1 MITCNIDVE
10 KWQVKVW
17 LGSNADHYYVLSRFL
32 VSRMLVVTKVLP
44 LFSPFGGY
52 FFRCRYRGNI
62 RFGVSLFA
70 NAYVSEGDVAKLLVF
85 RVLFLS
91 HLCESDPSFNLKKF
105 GKCRG

>member
-44 LFSPFGGY
+44 LFSPSDG
-52 FFRCRYRGNI
+52 FFSVSVTRKNRSE
-62 RFGVSLFA
+62 GVSLCA
-70 NAYVSEGDVAKLLVF
+70 NAYVSEATCILVTS
-85 RVLFLS
+85 V
-91 HLCESDPSFNLKKF
+91 
-105 GKCRG
+105 